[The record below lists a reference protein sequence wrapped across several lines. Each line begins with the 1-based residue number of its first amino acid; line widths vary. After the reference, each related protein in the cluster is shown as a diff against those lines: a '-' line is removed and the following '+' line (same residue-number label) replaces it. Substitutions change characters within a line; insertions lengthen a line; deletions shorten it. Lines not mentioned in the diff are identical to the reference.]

1 MNKLIFAFALSIS
14 IVACKKETS
23 SPNTQNNGSNSA
35 DTTTNSNSSVLINNL
50 DCSTKTIT
58 GTLKKGEN
66 ASAVSFSIKYIGGD
80 GKNYSAQTI
89 NSTGISGLTAKLNAG
104 NLNNGDGVLNYA
116 VTGAPTTDGKA
127 NFAINVGGKSCSIT
141 LDVAASTQ
149 NPQTGYGPD
158 IKDIEGNTYK
168 TVSIGGQVW
177 MAENLKV
184 KKYNDGST
192 IPNVTENTT
201 WQNTLSGAWC
211 EVNNT
216 PPTNTKYGKLYNWY
230 IIDKV
235 TNGNKNVCPTVWHVP
250 DTNEWNTLFDNL
262 GGFFIAG
269 GNLKETGTTNWSSP
283 NTGATNI
290 SLFTALPGGM
300 RQYTGAFVEFGK
312 QGFWWSSTPIVD
324 IYGTKRSHYVNLYE
338 SNGAAL
344 TLNYDYRGAMSIR
357 CIKD

>member
-1 MNKLIFAFALSIS
+1 
-14 IVACKKETS
+14 
-23 SPNTQNNGSNSA
+23 
-35 DTTTNSNSSVLINNL
+35 
-50 DCSTKTIT
+50 
-58 GTLKKGEN
+58 
-66 ASAVSFSIKYIGGD
+66 
-80 GKNYSAQTI
+80 
-89 NSTGISGLTAKLNAG
+89 
-104 NLNNGDGVLNYA
+104 
-116 VTGAPTTDGKA
+116 
-127 NFAINVGGKSCSIT
+127 
-141 LDVAASTQ
+141 
-149 NPQTGYGPD
+149 
-158 IKDIEGNTYK
+158 
-168 TVSIGGQVW
+168 

-192 IPNVTENTT
+192 IPNVTQNTT

-230 IIDKV
+230 VIDKV
-235 TNGNKNVCPTVWHVP
+235 TNGNKNVCPTGWHVP

-300 RQYTGAFVEFGK
+300 RQYTGPFVEFGK
-312 QGFWWSSTPIVD
+312 QGFWWSSTQIVD

>member
-1 MNKLIFAFALSIS
+1 MNKLIFAFALSLS

-80 GKNYSAQTI
+80 GKNYSSQTI
-89 NSTGISGLTAKLNAG
+89 NSTGSSGLTAKLNAG

-116 VTGAPTTDGKA
+116 VTGTPTTEGKA
-127 NFAINVGGKSCSIT
+127 NFAINFGGKSCSIT

-149 NPQTGYGPD
+149 NPQSGYGPD

-168 TVSIGGQVW
+168 TVSIGEQVW

-184 KKYNDGST
+184 TQYNDGSI
-192 IPNVTENTT
+192 IPNVTQNTT
-201 WQNTLSGAWC
+201 WENTLSGAWC
-211 EVNNT
+211 YINNT

-230 IIDKV
+230 VIDKA
-235 TNGNKNVCPTVWHVP
+235 TNGNKNVCPTGWHVP

-269 GNLKETGTTNWSSP
+269 GNLKEIGTTNWQSP
-283 NTGATNI
+283 NAGATNI

-300 RQYTGAFVEFGK
+300 RRYTGPFVEFGK
-312 QGFWWSSTPIVD
+312 QGFWWSSTPIED
-324 IYGTKRSHYVNLYE
+324 IYGTKRSHYINLYE
-338 SNGAAL
+338 SNTTAL
-344 TLNYDYRGAMSIR
+344 TINYDYKGAMSIR